1 MNDKKEPDFIQFEA
15 PDTDLN
21 DVEFNIEPDAEI
33 PEFETESFE
42 FDVPET
48 IPEFT
53 PEESDEPIFEIEN
66 EVVNTK
72 TNITTIEK
80 NLADEFINTTEN
92 SPDFKI
98 PENLQNDETFEIATK
113 ELETK
118 INHNTK
124 ETKTSFLNKFNI
136 KNLFKNK
143 DWFKNKKSY
152 NANVKI
158 K

>member
-1 MNDKKEPDFIQFEA
+1 MNDKKEPDFIEFEA

-42 FDVPET
+42 FEVPET
-48 IPEFT
+48 IPEFNT
-53 PEESDEPIFEIEN
+53 DETEKTEDTIFEIEN
-66 EVVNTK
+66 EVVNTE

-98 PENLQNDETFEIATK
+98 PENLQNDETFKIATK

-118 INHNTK
+118 INSDTK

-143 DWFKNKKSY
+143 D
-152 NANVKI
+152 
-158 K
+158 